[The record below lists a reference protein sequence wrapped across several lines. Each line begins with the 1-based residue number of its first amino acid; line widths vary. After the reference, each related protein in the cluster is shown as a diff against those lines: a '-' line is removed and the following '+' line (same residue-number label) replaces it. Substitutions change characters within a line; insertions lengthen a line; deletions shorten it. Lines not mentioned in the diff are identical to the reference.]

1 MNINFEMLEESI
13 PLTNLT
19 SLVIKSKSIFSKIT
33 EDIYDYNELS
43 YLRIFDNKYNQLKQD
58 ELIIIT
64 DILGYDINSTSTLKM
79 IYADM
84 EAQINESPEVKSK
97 FEELLSNVISLINK
111 EIIDFDIDLDINEL
125 TLSGIFKI
133 SGMKIATEDNT
144 IFERVLDIFR
154 VFKYLKKKKLII
166 FLNLGTYLSKEQLK
180 TLEED
185 SILENINVLLIDNY
199 KFDGLSKQLVLDEDF
214 ELFIETDEFRKK
226 YTEAE

>member
-64 DILGYDINSTSTLKM
+64 DILGYDINSASTLKM

-84 EAQINESPEVKSK
+84 ESQINESPEVKSK

-111 EIIDFDIDLDINEL
+111 EIIDFDIDLDISEI

-133 SGMKIATEDNT
+133 SGMKIATEGNT

-214 ELFIETDEFRKK
+214 ELFIEADVFRKK
-226 YTEAE
+226 YAE